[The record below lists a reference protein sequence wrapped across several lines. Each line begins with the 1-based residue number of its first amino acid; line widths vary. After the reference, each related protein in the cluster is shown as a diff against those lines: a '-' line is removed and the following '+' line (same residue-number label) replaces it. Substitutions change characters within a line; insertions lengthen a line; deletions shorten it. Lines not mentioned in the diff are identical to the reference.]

1 MFRTLSTLLLA
12 GLLTNPLA
20 SQAKPVANKD
30 PVKVTGTNVEDMLR
44 AMRADLQST
53 RADVMAKN
61 MTLTAEQAA
70 KFWPMFET
78 YQKEQ
83 NVVMDEHLKAIQS
96 YVAAG
101 DTLSD
106 AAATAFM
113 DAHLRRDTRMNELRQ
128 KWSLEFRKV
137 LPPRLAARAMQ
148 IDRRL
153 SLVTQLEI
161 SSQIPLIH

>member
-1 MFRTLSTLLLA
+1 MFRTLSALMLA
-12 GLLTNPLA
+12 GLLNMPLA
-20 SQAKPVANKD
+20 AQAKPVADKT

-61 MTLTAEQAA
+61 LTLSAEQAA
-70 KFWPMFET
+70 KFWPAFEA

-83 NVVMDEHLKAIQS
+83 NVIIDEHLKAVQA

-106 AAATAFM
+106 AGATAFM
-113 DAHLRRDTRMNELRQ
+113 DAHLRRDQRMNDLRQ
-128 KWSLEFRKV
+128 KYSMEFRKV

-153 SLVTQLEI
+153 SLVAQLEI

>member
-1 MFRTLSTLLLA
+1 MRRMLCSLLFAGALA
-12 GLLTNPLA
+12 APLA
-20 SQAKPVANKD
+20 AQTPVADKT
-30 PVKVTGTNVEDMLR
+30 PVKVTTASVDDMLR
-44 AMRADLQST
+44 AMRADLQSS
-53 RADVMAKN
+53 RADIMAKN
-61 MTLTAEQAA
+61 LTLSAEQAA
-70 KFWPMFET
+70 KFWPAFEA

-83 NVVMDEHLKAIQS
+83 NVIIDEHLKAVQA

-106 AAATAFM
+106 AGATAFM
-113 DAHLRRDTRMNELRQ
+113 DAHLRRDQKMNELRR
-128 KWSLEFRKV
+128 KYSMEFRKL

-153 SLVTQLEI
+153 SMVAQLEI

>member
-1 MFRTLSTLLLA
+1 MRRIFTSMLFA
-12 GLLTNPLA
+12 GLLAAPLA
-20 SQAKPVANKD
+20 SQAKPVSDKT
-30 PVKVTGTNVEDMLR
+30 PVKVTGTNVDEMLKS
-44 AMRADLQST
+44 MRADLQST

-70 KFWPMFET
+70 KFWPVFEA

-83 NVVMDEHLKAIQS
+83 NVIIDEHLKAVQA
-96 YVAAG
+96 YVAGG

-113 DAHLRRDTRMNELRQ
+113 DAHLRRDQRMNELRQ
-128 KWSLEFRKV
+128 KYSMEFRKV
-137 LPPRLAARAMQ
+137 VPPRLAARAMQ

-153 SLVTQLEI
+153 SLVAQLEI